1 MPSED
6 EVKEIQQ
13 EIAVLSQIR
22 SPYVTRFISECA
34 LHGEVPCLRLSLPDT
49 TTTHLLGSRLI
60 EGTTKLCIVMEYMAG
75 GSVADLEYLHSEGK
89 IHRDVKA
96 ANVLLTSTGDVRLA
110 DFGVAA
116 EVSRTL
122 GAKRKTFTG
131 TPFWMAP
138 EVISQSAGAGGGGYD
153 ARADVWSLGITAWEC
168 AVGTPPH
175 AEEHPMRVLFIIPK
189 QPAPAL
195 GPQFSKLV
203 REFVAFV
210 LVKDPEARPTAK
222 EVLKHRAMREATR
235 PSAAFLDRVAAAV
248 QRRAAERAAAESGG
262 GGSGGDDTADA
273 DGAFDSPDSGAA
285 YPTWDFGRK
294 GTLGAGGSSG
304 GGARRVS
311 RPGEDGRDRQAE
323 LLALGGT
330 VRMPATPRAVTEDSS
345 DGRGGVEELKRQGSG
360 GMGGVLTPGAAAA
373 AAEALHGQ
381 VLADEAA
388 LEADAAAA
396 AAPVPAEG
404 TLLHFTA
411 ARLAQQ
417 QQQHRTP
424 DDDCV
429 DVPLSQL
436 ARELLAKWRADVSA
450 ATVLGG
456 GL

>member
-1 MPSED
+1 
-6 EVKEIQQ
+6 
-13 EIAVLSQIR
+13 
-22 SPYVTRFISECA
+22 
-34 LHGEVPCLRLSLPDT
+34 
-49 TTTHLLGSRLI
+49 
-60 EGTTKLCIVMEYMAG
+60 MEYMAG
-75 GSVADLEYLHSEGK
+75 GSVADLLAAGGPLDEQSVRAVSRDLCLALEYLHSEGK

-195 GPQFSKLV
+195 GPQFSKML
-203 REFVAFV
+203 RDFVAFV
-210 LVKDPEARPTAK
+210 LVKEPEARPTAK

-235 PSAAFLDRVAAAV
+235 PSAVFLDRVAASV
-248 QRRAAERAAAESGG
+248 QRRAAERAAAEGG
-262 GGSGGDDTADA
+262 GGGGGDDAA
-273 DGAFDSPDSGAA
+273 DGAFDSPDSAA
-285 YPTWDFGRK
+285 TYPTWDFGRK
-294 GTLGAGGSSG
+294 GTLGTGTGGASG
-304 GGARRVS
+304 GTRRS
-311 RPGEDGRDRQAE
+311 GRPGEDGRDRQAE

-330 VRMPATPRAVTEDSS
+330 VRMPATPRQFDDGG
-345 DGRGGVEELKRQGSG
+345 DGRGGGGEELKRQGSG
-360 GMGGVLTPGAAAA
+360 IGGGLTLGAAAA
-373 AAEALHGQ
+373 AADALHGQ
-381 VLADEAA
+381 VLADGAA
-388 LEADAAAA
+388 LEADRAAA
-396 AAPVPAEG
+396 AAPAPAEG

-411 ARLAQQ
+411 ARMA
-417 QQQHRTP
+417 QQQHRAP

-429 DVPLSQL
+429 DVPLSPL
-436 ARELLAKWRADVSA
+436 TRELLAKWRVDVRSSA
-450 ATVLGG
+450 AVAGG

>member
-1 MPSED
+1 
-6 EVKEIQQ
+6 
-13 EIAVLSQIR
+13 
-22 SPYVTRFISECA
+22 VTDRRPQPPP
-34 LHGEVPCLRLSLPDT
+34 LVP
-49 TTTHLLGSRLI
+49 GSRLI

-75 GSVADLEYLHSEGK
+75 GSVADLLAAGGLLDEQSVRAVCRDLCLALEYLHSEGK

-189 QPAPAL
+189 QPPPAL

-203 REFVAFV
+203 RDFVAFV
-210 LVKDPEARPTAK
+210 LVKDPQARPTAK

-262 GGSGGDDTADA
+262 GGGGGDDAA

-294 GTLGAGGSSG
+294 GTLGAGGSSS

-311 RPGEDGRDRQAE
+311 RPGEDRQAE
-323 LLALGGT
+323 MLALGGT
-330 VRMPATPRAVTEDSS
+330 VRMPATPRAVTEDGG
-345 DGRGGVEELKRQGSG
+345 DGRGGTEELKRQGSG
-360 GMGGVLTPGAAAA
+360 GMGGMFTPGAAAA
-373 AAEALHGQ
+373 AADALHGQ

-417 QQQHRTP
+417 RQQQRSP

-429 DVPLSQL
+429 GVPLSPL

-450 ATVLGG
+450 AAAMAG